1 MLHARFVVATVSL
14 IFIIALV
21 AFSVSPAFCYDED
34 EARAAVETVEG
45 EVLSC
50 YRAVAD
56 AQAAGAN
63 VSDLLSTL
71 NEAEWLLSKAKLA
84 YSQKD
89 FNSTVVYTE
98 ECLSLLGN
106 FVEQAEVLRQDAE
119 AANRWDFMVNFVGS
133 GAGAVC
139 VIVGGS
145 ALWTFLKK
153 REEVKEKT

>member
-1 MLHARFVVATVSL
+1 MAFSL
-14 IFIIALV
+14 VFIIALV
-21 AFSVSPAFCYDED
+21 AFSVSPALCYGDD
-34 EARAAVETVEG
+34 EARAAVETAEG

-63 VSDLLSTL
+63 VSDLLGIL
-71 NEAEWLLSKAKLA
+71 NEAGWLLSKAKLA
-84 YSQKD
+84 YSQDD
-89 FNSTVVYTE
+89 FNSTVVYAE

-106 FVEQAEVLRQDAE
+106 FVEQAEGLRQDAE

-133 GAGAVC
+133 GVGAVC
-139 VIVGGS
+139 VVVGGF
-145 ALWTFLKK
+145 ALLTFLKR